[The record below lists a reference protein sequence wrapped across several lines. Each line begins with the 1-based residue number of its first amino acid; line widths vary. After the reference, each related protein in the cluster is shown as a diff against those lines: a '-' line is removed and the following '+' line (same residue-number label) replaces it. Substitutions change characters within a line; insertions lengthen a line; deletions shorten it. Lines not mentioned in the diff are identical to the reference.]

1 MKQKISKE
9 KGWEAGQ
16 LKLIYS
22 GMYSSCLRSYLAPSP
37 PSPVYECCGANRSC
51 AGKILQDDKTIE
63 SYNVEEKGFIVCM
76 VSKVCGILPVAALF
90 FFFLVL
96 HGGGG

>member
-1 MKQKISKE
+1 MKQQISKE

-22 GMYSSCLRSYLAPSP
+22 GKCIRLAETLSVPSCPRPQR
-37 PSPVYECCGANRSC
+37 CGVAWLTVAC
-51 AGKILQDDKTIE
+51 VGKILQDDKTIE

-76 VSKVCGILPVAALF
+76 VSKV
-90 FFFLVL
+90 
-96 HGGGG
+96 